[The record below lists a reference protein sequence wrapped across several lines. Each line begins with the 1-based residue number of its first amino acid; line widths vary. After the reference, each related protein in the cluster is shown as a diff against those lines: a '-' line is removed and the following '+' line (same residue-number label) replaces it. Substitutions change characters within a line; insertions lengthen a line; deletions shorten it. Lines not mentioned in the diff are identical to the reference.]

1 MNLKDN
7 KYQNLDLTDCLK
19 TLRKKVNENFE
30 KVKNNLGLLDSAI
43 CKVSDNTYIAKL
55 MKAILDVKSATVN
68 GEFYAKFSD
77 KNTDG
82 LRLSSKGVQ
91 ITSYHDIANIESER
105 GFIYTISSAAQN
117 AYIDLTSPELYNAM
131 PDDEVICIRIDD
143 NASIYAEIK
152 VNLIGFNS
160 IRSIKLTPDIPSV
173 TLMKVHDSS
182 AARFVVLSYANLQM
196 KDESEQSYEELEQR
210 IIKLEA
216 SMDIVINN
224 ITDIETGIMN
234 IENSITNITN
244 NVNELS
250 NRVQMNTSDIAQ
262 LKSMDWEQ
270 V

>member
-7 KYQNLDLTDCLK
+7 KYQNLDLTDGLK
-19 TLRKKVNENFE
+19 TLRTKVNENFE
-30 KVKNNLGLLDSAI
+30 KVKNNLGLLYSAI

-91 ITSYHDIANIESER
+91 ITSYHDIANIETER

-160 IRSIKLTPDIPSV
+160 ARTIKLTPDIPSV

-182 AARFVVLSYANLQM
+182 AARFVVLSYANLQSQ
-196 KDESEQSYEELEQR
+196 DESEQSYEELEQR
-210 IIKLEA
+210 ITKLEA
-216 SMDIVINN
+216 SMKIVI
-224 ITDIETGIMN
+224 
-234 IENSITNITN
+234 NSITNIAN
-244 NVNELS
+244 NVSELS
-250 NRVQMNTSDIAQ
+250 SKVQTNTSEITQ
-262 LKSMDWEQ
+262 LKSIACEQ